1 MPQQT
6 RRTKLIK
13 TIQDFYQIRIDF
25 KEYRDE
31 VGTEDLAEDKFDKFI
46 EMFLEEVQSRRYVYR
61 KPYRRVEKGFQQD
74 LLSNPTNTIRYTQA
88 PV

>member
-6 RRTKLIK
+6 RRTILIK
-13 TIQDFYQIRIDF
+13 SLQDFYQIRIDF
-25 KEYRDE
+25 KGYRDE

-61 KPYRRVEKGFQQD
+61 KPV
-74 LLSNPTNTIRYTQA
+74 
-88 PV
+88 